1 MTRRV
6 FGGAVLAAM
15 LLTGCGGGS
24 GGGTHVAYKRP
35 TGPATSTVKVT
46 AGSFYFKPKRLSA
59 KAGVVGIDFSSAD
72 TLHTFVIQGI
82 DGFKLRSSGNKTTGK
97 VDLKPG
103 RYTFYCDIPGHRAQ
117 GMEGTLTISRSTSAG
132 R

>member
-1 MTRRV
+1 VPRSA
-6 FGGAVLAAM
+6 FGGAVLVAI
-15 LLTGCGGGS
+15 LLTGCGGSG
-24 GGGTHVAYKRP
+24 GGGTHIAYKRP
-35 TGPATSTVKVT
+35 IGPAASTVKVT
-46 AGSFYFKPKRLSA
+46 AGNFYFQPKRLSA

-82 DGFKLRSSGNKTTGK
+82 DGFKLESSGNKTTGK

-103 RYTFYCDIPGHRAQ
+103 KYTFYCDIPGHRAQ
-117 GMEGTLTISRSTSAG
+117 GMVGTLTISRSTRAG